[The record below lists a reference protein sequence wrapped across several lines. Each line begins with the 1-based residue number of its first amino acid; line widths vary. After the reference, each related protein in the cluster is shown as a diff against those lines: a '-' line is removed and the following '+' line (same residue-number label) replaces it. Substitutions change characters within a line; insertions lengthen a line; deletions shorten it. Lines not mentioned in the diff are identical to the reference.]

1 MRLFV
6 PEVVQTSNMDCGPAS
21 LKSLLDGWG
30 IPVSYGRL
38 REACQT
44 GIDGTSIDTMESVAN
59 QLGLQAEQIMI
70 PADHLFL
77 PAAQALPAI
86 VVVTL
91 PNGLTHFVV
100 VWRRHGNFVQVM
112 DPAVGR
118 RWVPC
123 AQFLREVY
131 LHSMPA
137 SATGWRE
144 FAGTGEFQT
153 VLAERLRSAGISRA
167 DTSRLITQA
176 SQDTTWRSLGTLDAA
191 TRMLAALARA
201 GGLARGPQRT
211 QVLERLCERAELIP
225 AIYWSVQQLEDEA
238 EGEAQLAMR
247 GAILVRVR
255 GKRARVEHEMLSP
268 ELRTAISEKP
278 LRPGRELIRLL
289 AQSGSLAPAIVA
301 VSLFGAAAGVFVEA
315 LLFRGLF
322 DITGSLGLAGQRMG
336 AMAAVLI
343 FSLALVLID
352 GPLFSATVRLGR
364 HLENRLRIAFF
375 EKIPKLGDRYF
386 QSRLT
391 SDMAERSHATRRL
404 RDLPENARQL
414 LRITLELSATAAGIM
429 WLEPS
434 AAPLVLLIAAAAL
447 VPVFTTQS
455 VLAEQD
461 LRVRSH
467 SAGLTRFYLDAML
480 GLLAIRAH
488 GAEKSVRREHEKLLG
503 EWAHAALR
511 LQRTAVSVEAL
522 QLVAMFGLVAC
533 LLLIHPLQG
542 FQIGRTLLLVY
553 WALNLPVLGQEAATL
568 ARQFPF
574 YRNIALRLLD
584 PLGAPEEPAAR
595 AESYESHRRTDAPAI
610 ALRQVSVVVSG
621 HTVLEDVN
629 VELAPGSQVAIV
641 GQSGAGKSSLAGL
654 LLGWHKP
661 SSGAVLVDSEPV
673 DCEALRHSTA
683 WVDPAVQLWNRSLFA
698 NVSYGSQAGASAVGE
713 AIDAALLRNVLE
725 SLPDGLQ
732 TKLGEG
738 GALVSGGEGQRVRLA
753 RALLRDKVR
762 LAILDEP
769 FRGLDREKRRQL
781 LARSRNFWRGCTLL
795 CITHDLEETQEFDR
809 VLVMEY
815 GRVVEDGAPRDL
827 AGNPDSRY
835 AQLLAAERRTRAEL
849 WSANI
854 WRHIRIHSGR
864 LVEEMPKPAS
874 ETLPA
879 SEVA

>member
-1 MRLFV
+1 
-6 PEVVQTSNMDCGPAS
+6 
-21 LKSLLDGWG
+21 
-30 IPVSYGRL
+30 
-38 REACQT
+38 
-44 GIDGTSIDTMESVAN
+44 MESVAN
-59 QLGLQAEQIMI
+59 QLGLEAEQIMI
-70 PADHLFL
+70 PADHLPL
-77 PAAQALPAI
+77 RASKALPAI

-100 VWRRHGNFVQVM
+100 VWRRHGKFLQVM

-118 RWVPC
+118 RWIPC

-131 LHSMPA
+131 VHSMPA
-137 SATGWRE
+137 AASDWRE
-144 FAGTGEFQT
+144 FAGSQEFQT
-153 VLAERLRSAGISRA
+153 VLGERIRSAGVCAA
-167 DTSRLITQA
+167 DASRLIARA
-176 SQDTTWRSLGTLDAA
+176 SDDATWRSLGTLDAA
-191 TRMLAALARA
+191 TRMLAALSRA
-201 GGLARGPQRT
+201 GGLGGGRQRA
-211 QVLERLCERAELIP
+211 QVLERLCEHPELIP
-225 AIYWSVQQLEDEA
+225 AIYWSVQELEDDA
-238 EGEAQLAMR
+238 EGSPQLAMR

-255 GKRARVEHEMLSP
+255 GKRAQIGQDALAP
-268 ELRTAISEKP
+268 ELRTAIAEKP
-278 LRPGRELIRLL
+278 LKPGRELIRLL
-289 AQSGSLAPAIVA
+289 GRSGSLAPTIIA
-301 VSLFGAAAGVFVEA
+301 VSLFAAALGVFVEA

-322 DITGSLGLAGQRMG
+322 DIASSLGLAGQRMG

-343 FSLALVLID
+343 FNLALLLID

-364 HLENRLRIAFF
+364 HLENRLRVAFL

-391 SDMAERSHATRRL
+391 SDMAERSHSTRRL
-404 RDLPENARQL
+404 RDLPENARQM
-414 LRITLELSATAAGIM
+414 LRVALELCATAAGII

-434 AAPLVLLIAAAAL
+434 AAPLVLLIAASAL
-447 VPVFTTQS
+447 LPMFTTQS

-533 LLLIHPLQG
+533 LLLLHPLQG
-542 FQIGRTLLLVY
+542 SHIGRTLLLVY

-574 YRNIALRLLD
+574 YRNVTLRLLD
-584 PLGAPEEPAAR
+584 PLGAPEEPVREAKSRGTASRSKAAG
-595 AESYESHRRTDAPAI
+595 I
-610 ALRQVSVVVSG
+610 GFQQVSVVVSG
-621 HTVLEDVN
+621 HTILEN
-629 VELAPGSQVAIV
+629 VDFEIEPGTQVAIV
-641 GQSGAGKSSLAGL
+641 GPSGAGKSSLAGL

-661 SSGAVLVDSEPV
+661 SSGTVLVDGDPI
-673 DCEALRHSTA
+673 DCEALRESIA

-698 NVSYGSQAGASAVGE
+698 NVAYGSNAGAAAVGQS
-713 AIDAALLRNVLE
+713 IDAALLRNVLE
-725 SLPDGLQ
+725 TLPDGLQ

-753 RALLRDKVR
+753 RAMLRDKVR

-781 LARSRNFWRGCTLL
+781 LARSRDAWQGCTLL

-809 VLVMEY
+809 VLVMEH
-815 GRVVEDGAPRDL
+815 GRIVEDGAPQDL
-827 AGNPDSRY
+827 AADSKSRY
-835 AQLLAAERRTRAEL
+835 AQLLTAERRTRADL

-874 ETLPA
+874 EPLPE